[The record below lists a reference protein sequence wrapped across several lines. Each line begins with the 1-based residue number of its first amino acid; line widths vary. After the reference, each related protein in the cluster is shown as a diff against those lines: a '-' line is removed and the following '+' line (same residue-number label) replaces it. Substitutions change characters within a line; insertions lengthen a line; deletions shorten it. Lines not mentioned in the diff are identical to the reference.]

1 MDEGYIK
8 FNCERIPSN
17 DIPLDKVSVL
27 NAWRKIMYD
36 KGLIGMYPNGIGF
49 GNISIR
55 HDDNSFL
62 ISGSATG
69 GIPNLDA
76 SHYSLVTDYDLSSN
90 SLICKGQINAS
101 SESLTHAMIYENSP
115 STNAVIHIHNLEIWK
130 RLMNEVP
137 TSNEQVPYGTPE
149 MAKEIKRLFIE
160 TDLNREKIIVM
171 AGHEEG
177 IISFGKDLEEAA
189 NVLLGNLE

>member
-8 FNCERIPSN
+8 FNCKRIPS
-17 DIPLDKVSVL
+17 DEIPLDKVADL
-27 NAWRKIMYD
+27 NVWRKIMHD

-55 HDDNSFL
+55 CDGDSFL

-69 GIPNLDA
+69 GIPDLDT
-76 SHYSLVTDYDLSSN
+76 SHYALVTDYNLTSN
-90 SLICKGQINAS
+90 SLICKGLINAS
-101 SESLTHAMIYENSP
+101 SESLTHALIYECSP
-115 STNAVIHIHNLEIWK
+115 SANAVIHVHNLTLWK
-130 RLMNEVP
+130 ELMHKVP
-137 TSNEQVPYGTPE
+137 TSNEHVSYGTSE
-149 MAKEIKRLFIE
+149 MANEIKRLFEE
-160 TDLNREKIIVM
+160 TNLCNEKIIVM

-189 NVLLGNLE
+189 NVLLDNLE

>member
-8 FNCERIPSN
+8 FNCKRIPSV
-17 DIPLDKVSVL
+17 DIPLDKVADL
-27 NAWRKIMYD
+27 NVWRKMMYD
-36 KGLIGMYPNGIGF
+36 KGLIGMYPDGIGF

-55 HDDNSFL
+55 HKDNSFL
-62 ISGSATG
+62 ISGTATG

-76 SHYSLVTDYDLSSN
+76 LHYALVTDYDLSSN

-101 SESLTHAMIYENSP
+101 SESLTHAMIYESSP

-137 TSNEQVPYGTPE
+137 TSDEQVPYGTPE

-177 IISFGKDLEEAA
+177 IISFGKNLEEAA

>member
-8 FNCERIPSN
+8 FNCKRITSD
-17 DIPLDKVSVL
+17 DIPLDKVADL
-27 NAWRKIMYD
+27 NVWRKIIYD
-36 KGLIGMYPNGIGF
+36 KGMIGMYPDGIGF

-55 HDDNSFL
+55 HKDNSFL
-62 ISGSATG
+62 ISGTATG

-76 SHYSLVTDYDLSSN
+76 LHYALVTDFDLSSN

-101 SESLTHAMIYENSP
+101 SESLTHALIYECSP

-130 RLMNEVP
+130 RLMNKVP

-177 IISFGKDLEEAA
+177 IISFGKNLEEAA